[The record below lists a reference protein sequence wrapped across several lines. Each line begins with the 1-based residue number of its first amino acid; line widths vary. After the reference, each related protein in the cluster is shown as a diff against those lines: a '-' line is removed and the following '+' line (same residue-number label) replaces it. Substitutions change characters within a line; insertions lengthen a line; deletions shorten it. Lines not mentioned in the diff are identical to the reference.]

1 MTTEQPSPRQRI
13 EVMPH
18 GPYEVSGDV
27 PLRPKT
33 IVSSDEGEAMTWST
47 GDEMSHPRT
56 YQLCRCGQSDNKPFC
71 DGSHGFELFDGTESA
86 PTNTSAERVELH
98 DGPAIRVL
106 KDGDLCQHAG
116 FCNTKARS
124 WFDMIPETDDHQVR
138 LQLLGMIEH
147 CPSGALSYE
156 LDGERIEPDL
166 PVAVSPVTDG
176 PLFVSGG
183 IEIERT
189 SGELLETRNRVTL
202 CRCGQSR
209 NKPLC
214 DGTHF
219 EVDFK
224 A

>member
-1 MTTEQPSPRQRI
+1 MTTDQPSPRQRI

-18 GPYEVSGDV
+18 GPYLVSGDV
-27 PLRPKT
+27 TLHPKT
-33 IVSSDEGEAMTWST
+33 MVRSDGTETLMWSS
-47 GDEMSHPRT
+47 GDELVHPQT
-56 YQLCRCGQSDNKPFC
+56 YLLCRCGLSDDKPFC
-71 DGSHGFELFDGTESA
+71 DGSHAFELFDGTESA
-86 PTNTSAERVELH
+86 STNTSEERVELH
-98 DGPAIRVL
+98 DGPGISVL
-106 KDGDLCQHAG
+106 KDGELCQHAG
-116 FCNTKARS
+116 FCTTRARS

-138 LQLLGMIEH
+138 LQLLGMIDR

-166 PVAVSPVTDG
+166 PAAVSPVTDG

-214 DGTHF
+214 DGTHS
-219 EVDFK
+219 EIDFK

>member
-1 MTTEQPSPRQRI
+1 MTGEQRRPTPHI

-33 IVSSDEGEAMTWST
+33 IIRSEKGEALTWST
-47 GDEMSHPRT
+47 ADEIEHPPT
-56 YQLCRCGQSDNKPFC
+56 YLLCRCGQSENKPFC
-71 DGSHGFELFDGTESA
+71 DGSHAFDLFDGTESA
-86 PTNTSAERVELH
+86 STNTSAERVEIH
-98 DGPAIRVL
+98 DGPGLRVL
-106 KDGDLCQHAG
+106 KDGELCQHAG
-116 FCNTKARS
+116 FCGNKVRT
-124 WFDMIPETDDHQVR
+124 WFDMIPHTDDQQVR
-138 LQLLGMIEH
+138 VQLLGMIEH

-156 LDGERIEPDL
+156 LEGEPIEPDL
-166 PVAVSPVTDG
+166 PVAISPTTDG
-176 PLFVSGG
+176 PLFVSGR

-189 SGELLETRNRVTL
+189 SGEVMETRNRVTL
-202 CRCGQSR
+202 CRCGQSS

-219 EVDFK
+219 EIGFE